1 MADSVDASHGDGPG
15 KAQET
20 PRQGRGFL
28 RRIVYP
34 LAVIAVI
41 AGVIWY
47 LERGD
52 DGSVSPSGERYG
64 PVDMPAELRLPDFK
78 VAPEEG
84 AMAPDFLLEDLGG
97 GELRLSDLRGRP
109 LIINFWATW
118 CAPCRKEMPQFVE
131 AYDKY
136 KGEGLEIVAVNLQEG
151 KSIASKFADDYGM
164 DFTVAVDRDGE
175 VGDQYHLLGL
185 PTTYF
190 VGRDGV
196 IRSVFT
202 GPFEAEERGTSV
214 QGAIGA
220 SELEQRIEEI
230 LASAEAP

>member
-1 MADSVDASHGDGPG
+1 MTESTGAPG
-15 KAQET
+15 AET
-20 PRQGRGFL
+20 PGVARRKAGGGFV
-28 RRIVYP
+28 RRVLYP

-47 LERGD
+47 LERD
-52 DGSVSPSGERYG
+52 DEGATSPSGERYG
-64 PVDMPAELRLPDFK
+64 PVDVPAELRLPDVK

-97 GELRLSDLRGRP
+97 GEIRLSDLRGRP

-118 CAPCRKEMPQFVE
+118 CAPCRKEMPQFVQ
-131 AYDKY
+131 AYDRY
-136 KGEGLEIVAVNLQEG
+136 RDEGLEIVAVNLQEG
-151 KSIASKFADDYGM
+151 KSIASRFADDYGM
-164 DFTVAVDRDGE
+164 EFTVGVDRDGE

-202 GPFEAEERGTSV
+202 GPFESEERGTKV
-214 QGAIGA
+214 QGAIGS
-220 SELEQRIEEI
+220 SELQDRIEEI
-230 LASAEAP
+230 MATEESP